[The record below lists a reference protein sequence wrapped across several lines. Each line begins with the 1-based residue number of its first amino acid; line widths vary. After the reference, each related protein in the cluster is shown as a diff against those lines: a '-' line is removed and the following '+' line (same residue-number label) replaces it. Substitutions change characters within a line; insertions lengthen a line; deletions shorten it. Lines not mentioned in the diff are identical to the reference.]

1 MEISNKDYEDVLDY
15 KIKLI
20 RDIYYNIVKIPL
32 STENINDI
40 VSRQVK
46 EAITIASM
54 LGKDLYETFNKY
66 ELELYHM
73 GDSLFL
79 GSLKVDYDMGIIN
92 NERSSD

>member
-15 KIKLI
+15 KIKFI
-20 RDIYYNIVKIPL
+20 KDIYYNFVKIQL
-32 STENINDI
+32 STENINDMI
-40 VSRQVK
+40 SRQVK

-79 GSLKVDYDMGIIN
+79 GSFKVDYDMEVIKDD
-92 NERSSD
+92 EVE

>member
-1 MEISNKDYEDVLDY
+1 MEISKKDYEELLDY
-15 KIKLI
+15 KIKFI
-20 RDIYYNIVKIPL
+20 RDIYYNIVTIPL
-32 STENINDI
+32 PTEHINDI

-46 EAITIASM
+46 EAITIASI
-54 LGKDLYETFNKY
+54 LGKDLHETFNKY

-79 GSLKVDYDMGIIN
+79 GSLKVDYYMEVVN